1 MEQRTDCSPTRTETR
16 VRMKDIS
23 LLLLM
28 CAAFSN
34 ALPVHPERDNK
45 EEDAKLV
52 QVTTLSIPEIC

>member
-1 MEQRTDCSPTRTETR
+1 
-16 VRMKDIS
+16 MKDIS

-34 ALPVHPERDNK
+34 ALPVHPEKDNK